1 MSNFDHFIGTRAVSG
16 QHAFDTA
23 ALSAWLE
30 KNLDGFQGP
39 LTVEMFKGGQS
50 NPTYKLITPGA
61 S

>member
-30 KNLDGFQGP
+30 KHLEGFKGP
-39 LTVEMFKGGQS
+39 LSVEMFKGGQS
-50 NPTYKLITPGA
+50 NPT
-61 S
+61 